1 MDQVKVTEA
10 KLLRGAV
17 ISKLYDVYGTDIRIG
32 SLKNMLRA
40 RGFVLDEEIKKA
52 IFYLGG
58 THIVNEKKDVRYI
71 HVEVNEDNWLDGI
84 IWLTPAGVNLAEK
97 DREDIGVIF
106 EDE

>member
-1 MDQVKVTEA
+1 MDQVKVMEA

-17 ISKLYDVYGTDIRIG
+17 ISKLYRTYGTDIRISG
-32 SLKNMLRA
+32 LKNLLRSK
-40 RGFVLDEEIKKA
+40 GYIQEDELRKV

-58 THIVNEKKDVRYI
+58 DGKRYI
-71 HVEVNEDNWLDGI
+71 HVEVDKDDWRDST

-97 DREDIGVIF
+97 DLEDIGVIF